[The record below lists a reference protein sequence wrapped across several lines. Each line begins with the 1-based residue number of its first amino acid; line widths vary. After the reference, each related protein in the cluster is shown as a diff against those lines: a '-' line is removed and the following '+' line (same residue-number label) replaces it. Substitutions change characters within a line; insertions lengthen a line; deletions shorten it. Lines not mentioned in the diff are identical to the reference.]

1 MHALALLAA
10 AAAKPSIWGTFLAAF
25 PHLLGMLVVMITLA
39 ILWGV
44 CVLTARLIRTLVPE
58 PVAAVAAP
66 VPPAEASSH
75 ATSAGPVATSTVPP
89 QIVAVIAAAVH
100 TAVGKGHTIVSITPQ
115 DSNWEKAGRQSVLS
129 SHRLR

>member
-44 CVLTARLIRTLVPE
+44 CVLTARLIRTLVAE
-58 PVAAVAAP
+58 PVAAVAA
-66 VPPAEASSH
+66 SSH
-75 ATSAGPVATSTVPP
+75 ATSTGPVATSTVPP